1 MSHHHATS
9 RTLAGLR
16 IYIRRGKYQYF
27 SPVPL
32 VSLTTG
38 KATKWHVLCRVEDG
52 EIKACTLRD
61 ALINRR
67 TEEPDDGDF
76 LIWFRKWK
84 TSIGERRAKD
94 MPSDPARAKV
104 WETGGKALMSA
115 LGVVEEAFRK
125 ADLSEITPAIVATF
139 VDQWEGRRSAQAY
152 RGHLSKFFAWCCR
165 KGLMNTNPAREV
177 TVKAPPQRDV
187 YITDAEYVAIR
198 NACAVGRD
206 GRPTRTGEMVQ
217 GYMDLLY
224 LMYQRGT
231 EIRLLKWSDVK
242 EDGILFKPTKTE
254 KSSAAKVLVPIGTDV
269 KAVLAKLRRIRKT
282 RSMYVIH
289 TEHGQ
294 PYTAHGIG
302 SLFERACERAGVK
315 GVTLKDIRA
324 KAATDASR
332 AGYTDEQ
339 IKTALAHT
347 DLATTRRYIRGRS
360 TPMSEVE
367 MCLPLGLSDVGNI
380 PMHV

>member
-1 MSHHHATS
+1 MNRQRGTS
-9 RTLAGLR
+9 RTLTGSR
-16 IYIRRGKYQYF
+16 IYIRRGKYQYY

-32 VSLTTG
+32 VNPATG
-38 KATKWHVLCRVEDG
+38 KATKWHPLCKVEEG
-52 EIKACTLRD
+52 ELKARTLLD

-67 TEEPDDGDF
+67 NEEPDDGDF

-84 TSIGERRAKD
+84 TKIGEKRTKD
-94 MPSDPARAKV
+94 TPTDPARAQV

-125 ADLSEITPAIVATF
+125 SNLAEITPSIVATF

-152 RGHLSKFFAWCCR
+152 RGHLTKFFAWCCR

-177 TVKAPPQRDV
+177 TVEAPPQRDV
-187 YITDAEYVAIR
+187 YITDEQYTAIR
-198 NACAVGRD
+198 NACLVGKD
-206 GRPTRTGEMVQ
+206 GRPTRTGEMIQ
-217 GYMDLLY
+217 CYMDLLY

-242 EDGILFKPTKTE
+242 DDGILFKPTKTE
-254 KSSAAKVLVPIGTDV
+254 KSSGTKVLVPVGADV
-269 KAVLAKLRRIRKT
+269 KTVLAKLKRIRKIN
-282 RSMYVIH
+282 SMYVIH

-302 SLFERACERAGVK
+302 SLFERACERAKVE

-324 KAATDASR
+324 KAATDASNS
-332 AGYTDEQ
+332 GYTDEQ

-347 DLATTRRYIRGRS
+347 DVSTTRKYIRSRQ
-360 TPMSEVE
+360 TPASEVQ
-367 MCLPLGLSDVGNI
+367 MQLPPGTKSSG
-380 PMHV
+380 